1 MSRHYIDVLFRI
13 EVELPDA
20 VTSENA
26 ADALDRKFTL
36 PPGMGEVKDS
46 ERLDAKYA
54 GKCDEET
61 GALIREDGCSGR
73 DAWIVH
79 DPNYNGDEYEDED
92 Q

>member
-13 EVELPDA
+13 EVELPEE
-20 VTSENA
+20 VTGQDA

-46 ERLDAKYA
+46 ERLDSKYA
-54 GKCDEET
+54 GECDPET

-79 DPNYNGDEYEDED
+79 DPNYNGDDDEG
-92 Q
+92 